1 MNIFDICWV
10 MSVIIW
16 IIFVVATIISYKVY
30 FNPKMAFVF
39 NICQIIALVFMWGF
53 LFMGK

>member
-16 IIFVVATIISYKVY
+16 IIFVIAMIVSYKVY
-30 FNPKMAFVF
+30 FNTRMAFVF
-39 NICQIIALVFMWGF
+39 NICQIVTLVFIWGF